1 MQLPSEIFRL
11 RAKLNQ
17 LAGAVK
23 SFDLGISIVA
33 ASQNLSSFPT
43 KTPADPAL
51 FDLLVLGSGIAGL
64 AAARLAQNDGKS
76 VLVID
81 KGRRLG
87 GRVSTRRQDGFVFN
101 HGAQFVTAKGTEFA
115 DLLDMAKAAGNI
127 KDWQVSDNKIVQI
140 GTPSMRDLPQFMAT
154 ELMIRQQTEI
164 IKITHH
170 GGHIGFFDKGSLVA
184 TGRQAII
191 SAPAAQTGKLLADI
205 YPELAAT
212 AGLVSYDPCWTIMLG
227 LQDDHGLGTAP
238 LRDEAAG
245 IALGAP
251 EMTRSNQQSGLCA
264 PALTIQ
270 ATGQW
275 SQQHLQDDPQMVIEN
290 LCQIWQN
297 LSGKPLGI
305 IITATTHRWLYAKVT
320 TAAPRDALRLSNDR
334 KLAIA
339 GDWLGGPRVEQAFD
353 SGQQAYHNL
362 R

>member
-1 MQLPSEIFRL
+1 VLLSYLI
-11 RAKLNQ
+11 
-17 LAGAVK
+17 
-23 SFDLGISIVA
+23 LGISAVTS
-33 ASQNLSSFPT
+33 SQNPASSPT
-43 KTPADPAL
+43 KAAADPAL

-64 AAARLAQNDGKS
+64 AAARLAEDDGKR
-76 VLVID
+76 VLLID

-87 GRVSTRRQDGFVFN
+87 GRVSTRRQDGFAFN

-115 DLLDMAKAAGNI
+115 SLLAKAKAAGNI
-127 KDWQVSDNKIVQI
+127 KDWQISDDKIVQI

-154 ELMIRQQTEI
+154 GLMIRQQTEI
-164 IKITHH
+164 TQIAHH
-170 GGHIGFFDKGSLVA
+170 GGHIGFFDKDGLVA

-191 SAPAAQTGKLLADI
+191 TAPAAQTAKLLADI

-212 AGLVSYDPCWTIMLG
+212 AGLARYDPCWTIMLG
-227 LQDDHGLGTAP
+227 LEGDHGLGTVP

-245 IALGAP
+245 IALGVP
-251 EMTRSNQQSGLCA
+251 EFTRSNQQSSLDA

-270 ATGQW
+270 ATGAW
-275 SQQHLQDDPQMVIEN
+275 SQQRLQDDPQMVIKS

-297 LSGKPLGI
+297 LGGKPLGK
-305 IITATTHRWLYAKVT
+305 IITSAAHRWLYAKVT
-320 TAAPRDALRLSNDR
+320 TAAPSAAPRLSHDG

-353 SGQQAYHNL
+353 SGLQAYHQL

>member
-1 MQLPSEIFRL
+1 VLLSYLI
-11 RAKLNQ
+11 
-17 LAGAVK
+17 
-23 SFDLGISIVA
+23 LGISAVTS
-33 ASQNLSSFPT
+33 SQNPASSPT
-43 KTPADPAL
+43 KAAADPAL

-64 AAARLAQNDGKS
+64 AAARLAEDDGKR
-76 VLVID
+76 VLLID

-115 DLLDMAKAAGNI
+115 SLLAKAKAAGNI
-127 KDWQVSDNKIVQI
+127 KDWQISDDKIVQI

-154 ELMIRQQTEI
+154 GLMIRQQTEI
-164 IKITHH
+164 TQIAHH
-170 GGHIGFFDKGSLVA
+170 GGHIGFFEKDGLVA

-191 SAPAAQTGKLLADI
+191 TAPAAQTAKLLADI

-212 AGLVSYDPCWTIMLG
+212 AGLARYDPCWTIMLG
-227 LQDDHGLGTAP
+227 LEGDHGLGTVP

-245 IALGAP
+245 IALGVP
-251 EMTRSNQQSGLCA
+251 EFTRSNQQSSLDA

-270 ATGQW
+270 ATGAW
-275 SQQHLQDDPQMVIEN
+275 SQQHLQDDPQMVIKI

-297 LSGKPLGI
+297 LGGKPLGK
-305 IITATTHRWLYAKVT
+305 IITSAAHRWLYAKVT
-320 TAAPRDALRLSNDR
+320 TAAPSAAPRRSHDG

-353 SGQQAYHNL
+353 SGRQAYHHL